1 MQSNLGIDQHFQIT
15 EWHAGEK
22 NNVLLLNTNY
32 LHALGLGP

>member
-1 MQSNLGIDQHFQIT
+1 MRSSLGIEQRFQIA
-15 EWHAGEK
+15 EWRAGEK